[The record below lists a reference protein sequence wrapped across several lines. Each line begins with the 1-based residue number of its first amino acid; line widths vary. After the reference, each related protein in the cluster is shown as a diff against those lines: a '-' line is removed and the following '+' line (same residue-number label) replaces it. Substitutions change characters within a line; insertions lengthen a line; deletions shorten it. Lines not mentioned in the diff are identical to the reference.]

1 MKCSKMQSCLIL
13 LEGLPN
19 KGKTHD
25 SEIKKWFFLQ
35 PFQNTWKSHKAFCK
49 MKDPFLN
56 PTTSTQSEP
65 KIPPP
70 PEKII
75 EDTTAKEPISVI

>member
-1 MKCSKMQSCLIL
+1 
-13 LEGLPN
+13 
-19 KGKTHD
+19 
-25 SEIKKWFFLQ
+25 
-35 PFQNTWKSHKAFCK
+35 

-75 EDTTAKEPISVI
+75 EDTTAKEPISVIWQAISTAAKRMESDELYQLYQKYGAGLSFVVAFDE